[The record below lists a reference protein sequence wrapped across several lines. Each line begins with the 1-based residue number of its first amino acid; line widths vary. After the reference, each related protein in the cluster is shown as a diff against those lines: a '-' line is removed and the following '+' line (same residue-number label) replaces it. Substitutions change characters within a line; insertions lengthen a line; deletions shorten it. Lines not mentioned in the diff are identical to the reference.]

1 MFSMVHNEV
10 EIWYKSTGEEM
21 ARCILVA
28 EQEPEESTL
37 EITGADV
44 DELNDNAI
52 IARGSVLLTPTAN
65 YIALTDGVLTK
76 KG

>member
-1 MFSMVHNEV
+1 MFSMVHNSA

-21 ARCILVA
+21 VQCILIA
-28 EQEPEESTL
+28 DQELAESTL

-44 DELNDNAI
+44 EELNNNAI
-52 IARGSVLLTPTAN
+52 IAKGSVLLTPTAN
-65 YIALTDGVLTK
+65 YIAFADGVLTK